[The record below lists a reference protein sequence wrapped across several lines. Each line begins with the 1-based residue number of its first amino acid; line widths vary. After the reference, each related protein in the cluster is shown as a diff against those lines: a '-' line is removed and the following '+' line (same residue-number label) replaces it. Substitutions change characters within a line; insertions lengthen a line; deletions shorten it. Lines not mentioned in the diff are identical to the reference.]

1 MARKFRILQV
11 GGKDLEP
18 LFDSKK
24 GVEWDYLRLIVV
36 ILKR

>member
-24 GVEWDYLRLIVV
+24 VLNGI
-36 ILKR
+36 I